1 MKNKLPK
8 IYRLLKNQK
17 INLKQ
22 LKQNSMAIYD
32 NDYQALR
39 QKEVE
44 ERLQKE
50 KLEKQL
56 IYKKMTKLIGG
67 SILGLILMV
76 FLFQSCE
83 RIDAGHVGVKVN
95 QYGDNKGVDD
105 VVAVTGIVFYNPI
118 TTKVYEFP
126 TFIQHKEYK
135 GENSFIVNSKD
146 GSEFNVS
153 PIMNYSVQRD
163 KVPAIFSKYR
173 RPLEDIEEGFLKTAV
188 YDAFRLATNK
198 YTADELISNR
208 AVFEIEVRRLLDGQL
223 LKEGFVINQFTSNL
237 IYPETFKRSIEA
249 KNNAVQAALRAEN
262 EVKTAEAQAKIK
274 VATAEGNAQAM
285 LTSAKAEA
293 ESNRMKQVTLTPL
306 LLQLEYINKWD
317 GKLPVYGTVPQMFK
331 NIN

>member
-1 MKNKLPK
+1 MGMYSDSYDRWGN
-8 IYRLLKNQK
+8 RLSDEQ
-17 INLKQ
+17 IE
-22 LKQNSMAIYD
+22 QN
-32 NDYQALR
+32 
-39 QKEVE
+39 
-44 ERLQKE
+44 
-50 KLEKQL
+50 KLEK
-56 IYKKMTKLIGG
+56 TKQTKTIMRI
-67 SILGLILMV
+67 ILSVVAFLLVSTFV
-76 FLFQSCE
+76 FNSCE

-105 VVAVTGIVFYNPI
+105 VVAVTGMVFYNPF
-118 TTKVYEFP
+118 TTTVYEFP

-135 GENSFIVNSKD
+135 NENSFVVNSKD
-146 GSEFNVS
+146 GSEFSVS

-237 IYPETFKRSIEA
+237 IYPETFKKSIEA

-274 VATAEGNAQAM
+274 VATANGNAQAM
-285 LTSAKAEA
+285 LTAAKAEA
-293 ESNRMKQVTLTPL
+293 EANSLKQRTITPM
-306 LLQLEYINKWD
+306 LLQLEWINKWD
-317 GKLPVYGTVPQMFK
+317 GKLPVYGTAPQLYKGMK
-331 NIN
+331 

>member
-1 MKNKLPK
+1 MKAFNRYDNRFDAYGNRRTDEQLNKLEEEF
-8 IYRLLKNQK
+8 NQEQQQ
-17 INLKQ
+17 KQ
-22 LKQNSMAIYD
+22 KQIMRSI
-32 NDYQALR
+32 
-39 QKEVE
+39 
-44 ERLQKE
+44 
-50 KLEKQL
+50 
-56 IYKKMTKLIGG
+56 LIGV
-67 SILGLILMV
+67 GLFFTLV
-76 FLFQSCE
+76 FLFFSCE

-105 VVAVTGIVFYNPI
+105 VVAVTGMVFYNPF
-118 TTKVYEFP
+118 TTAIYEFP

-146 GSEFNVS
+146 GSEFSVS

-208 AVFEIEVRRLLDGQL
+208 AVFEVEVRRLLDGQL
-223 LKEGFVINQFTSNL
+223 LKEGFIINQFTSNL
-237 IYPETFKRSIEA
+237 IYPETFKKSIEA

-306 LLQLEYINKWD
+306 LLQSEYINKWD
-317 GKLPVYGTVPQMFK
+317 GKLPVYGEVPQMFK
-331 NIN
+331 NIK

>member
-1 MKNKLPK
+1 MASFEERYAYQEKQ
-8 IYRLLKNQK
+8 RE
-17 INLKQ
+17 Q
-22 LKQNSMAIYD
+22 LKLEQ
-32 NDYQALR
+32 QLKK
-39 QKEVE
+39 QK
-44 ERLQKE
+44 LMK
-50 KLEKQL
+50 
-56 IYKKMTKLIGG
+56 TIGAG
-67 SILGLILMV
+67 VLGFFTLT
-76 FLFQSCE
+76 FLFFSCE

-105 VVAVTGIVFYNPI
+105 VVAVTGMVFFNPF
-118 TTKVYEFP
+118 TTAIYEFP

-135 GENSFIVNSKD
+135 GENSFVVNSKD
-146 GSEFNVS
+146 GSEFSVS

-163 KVPAIFSKYR
+163 KVPTIFSKYR

-237 IYPETFKRSIEA
+237 IYPETFKKSIEA

-293 ESNRMKQVTLTPL
+293 ESNRMKQQTLTPL

-317 GKLPVYGTVPQMFK
+317 GKLPVYGTAPMLYKPV
-331 NIN
+331 N

>member
-1 MKNKLPK
+1 MESMSERFARIEKEREELLQQTKLE
-8 IYRLLKNQK
+8 Q
-17 INLKQ
+17 Q
-22 LKQNSMAIYD
+22 LKI
-32 NDYQALR
+32 
-39 QKEVE
+39 
-44 ERLQKE
+44 
-50 KLEKQL
+50 
-56 IYKKMTKLIGG
+56 KKMIKVIGA
-67 SILGLILMV
+67 SVLGF
-76 FLFQSCE
+76 FLLVVLFNSCE
-83 RIDAGHVGVKVN
+83 RVDAGHVGVKVN
-95 QYGDNKGVDD
+95 MYGDNKGVDD
-105 VVAVTGIVFYNPI
+105 VVAVTGMVFYNPI
-118 TTKVYEFP
+118 TTKIYEFP

-146 GSEFNVS
+146 GSEFSVS
-153 PIMNYSVQRD
+153 PIMNYSVQRE

-208 AVFEIEVRRLLDGQL
+208 AIFEVEVRRLLDGQL
-223 LKEGFVINQFTSNL
+223 LKEGFTINQFTSNL
-237 IYPETFKRSIEA
+237 IYPETFKKSIEA

-331 NIN
+331 NIQ

>member
-1 MKNKLPK
+1 MTSFSRYD
-8 IYRLLKNQK
+8 YRYDEENNRYRTEEE
-17 INLKQ
+17 IDQ
-22 LKQNSMAIYD
+22 LQREFIEN
-32 NDYQALR
+32 
-39 QKEVE
+39 
-44 ERLQKE
+44 
-50 KLEKQL
+50 EKQKQKVMIKSVL
-56 IYKKMTKLIGG
+56 GG
-67 SILGLILMV
+67 LLAIVLTIALVS
-76 FLFQSCE
+76 SCE

-105 VVAVTGIVFYNPI
+105 VVAVTGMVFYNPI

-126 TFIQHKEYK
+126 TYIQHKEYK
-135 GENSFIVNSKD
+135 KTEEGDDSFVVNSKD
-146 GSEFNVS
+146 GSEFQVS

-208 AVFEIEVRRLLDGQL
+208 AVFEVEVRRLLDNQL
-223 LKEGFVINQFTSNL
+223 LKEGFIINQFTSNL

>member
-1 MKNKLPK
+1 MYDSNGRRRTNEQLDQLEEEFK
-8 IYRLLKNQK
+8 QQQ
-17 INLKQ
+17 Q
-22 LKQNSMAIYD
+22 LKF
-32 NDYQALR
+32 
-39 QKEVE
+39 
-44 ERLQKE
+44 
-50 KLEKQL
+50 
-56 IYKKMTKLIGG
+56 KKMVKTVTAGVVGFFL
-67 SILGLILMV
+67 LV
-76 FLFQSCE
+76 FLFMSCE

-105 VVAVTGIVFYNPI
+105 VVAVTGMVFYNPL

-126 TFIQHKEYK
+126 TYIQHKEYK
-135 GENSFIVNSKD
+135 DQNSFIVNSKD

-153 PIMNYSVQRD
+153 PIMNYSVQRE

-208 AVFEIEVRRLLDGQL
+208 AVFEVEVRRLLDGQL

-237 IYPETFKRSIEA
+237 VYPETFKKSIEA

-274 VATAEGNAQAM
+274 VATAEGNAQAL

-293 ESNRMKQVTLTPL
+293 EANRMKQQTLTPL
-306 LLQLEYINKWD
+306 LIQLEYVQKWD

-331 NIN
+331 SIQ

>member
-1 MKNKLPK
+1 MESMSERFARIEKEREELLQQTKLE
-8 IYRLLKNQK
+8 Q
-17 INLKQ
+17 Q
-22 LKQNSMAIYD
+22 LKI
-32 NDYQALR
+32 
-39 QKEVE
+39 
-44 ERLQKE
+44 
-50 KLEKQL
+50 
-56 IYKKMTKLIGG
+56 KKMVKVIGA
-67 SILGLILMV
+67 SVLGF
-76 FLFQSCE
+76 FLLVVLFNSCE
-83 RIDAGHVGVKVN
+83 RVDAGHVGVKVN
-95 QYGDNKGVDD
+95 MYGDNKGVDD
-105 VVAVTGIVFYNPI
+105 VVAVTGMVFYNPI
-118 TTKVYEFP
+118 TTKIYEFP

-146 GSEFNVS
+146 GSEFSVS
-153 PIMNYSVQRD
+153 PIMNYSVQRE

-208 AVFEIEVRRLLDGQL
+208 AIFEVEVRRLLDAQL
-223 LKEGFVINQFTSNL
+223 LKEGFTINQFTSNL
-237 IYPETFKRSIEA
+237 IYPETFKKSIEA

-331 NIN
+331 NIQ

>member
-1 MKNKLPK
+1 MESFEERYARQMKEREEQVQQQKLE
-8 IYRLLKNQK
+8 Q
-17 INLKQ
+17 Q
-22 LKQNSMAIYD
+22 LKF
-32 NDYQALR
+32 
-39 QKEVE
+39 
-44 ERLQKE
+44 
-50 KLEKQL
+50 
-56 IYKKMTKLIGG
+56 KKMFKTIGA
-67 SILGLILMV
+67 SVLGF
-76 FLFQSCE
+76 FLLVVLFNSCE
-83 RIDAGHVGVKVN
+83 RVDAGHVGVKVN
-95 QYGDNKGVDD
+95 LYGDNKGVDD
-105 VVAVTGIVFYNPI
+105 VVAVTGMVFYNPI
-118 TTKVYEFP
+118 TTRIYEFP

-153 PIMNYSVQRD
+153 PIMNYSVQRE

-208 AVFEIEVRRLLDGQL
+208 AVFEVEVRRLLDGQL

-237 IYPETFKRSIEA
+237 IYPETFKKSIEA

-274 VATAEGNAQAM
+274 VATAEGNAQAL

-293 ESNRMKQVTLTPL
+293 EANRMKQQTLTPL
-306 LLQLEYINKWD
+306 LIQLEYVNKWD

-331 NIN
+331 NIQ

>member
-1 MKNKLPK
+1 MESFQERYARMEQEREEQLQQQKLE
-8 IYRLLKNQK
+8 Q
-17 INLKQ
+17 Q
-22 LKQNSMAIYD
+22 LK
-32 NDYQALR
+32 L
-39 QKEVE
+39 
-44 ERLQKE
+44 
-50 KLEKQL
+50 
-56 IYKKMTKLIGG
+56 KKMFKTIGA
-67 SILGLILMV
+67 SIVGFILLV
-76 FLFQSCE
+76 VLFNSCE

-105 VVAVTGIVFYNPI
+105 VVAVTGMVFYNPI
-118 TTKVYEFP
+118 TTKIYEFP

-146 GSEFNVS
+146 GSEFSVS
-153 PIMNYSVQRD
+153 PIMNYSVQRE
-163 KVPAIFSKYR
+163 KVPSIFSKYR

-208 AVFEIEVRRLLDGQL
+208 AVFEVEVRRLLDNSL

-274 VATAEGNAQAM
+274 VATAEGNAQAL

-293 ESNRMKQVTLTPL
+293 EANSLKQKTLTPL

>member
-1 MKNKLPK
+1 MAEFNR
-8 IYRLLKNQK
+8 YNQRW
-17 INLKQ
+17 
-22 LKQNSMAIYD
+22 D
-32 NDYQALR
+32 NHGNRRSEEEIDRMELEFNNQ
-39 QKEVE
+39 QKE
-44 ERLQKE
+44 RQ
-50 KLEKQL
+50 
-56 IYKKMTKLIGG
+56 TKIMRSILIGVAAFFT
-67 SILGLILMV
+67 IT
-76 FLFQSCE
+76 FLFFSCE

-95 QYGDNKGVDD
+95 QYGDDKGVDD
-105 VVAVTGIVFYNPI
+105 VVAVTGMVFYNPI
-118 TTKVYEFP
+118 TTTVYEFP

-135 GENSFIVNSKD
+135 GENSFVVNSKD
-146 GSEFNVS
+146 GSEFSVS

-237 IYPETFKRSIEA
+237 IYPETFKKSIEA

-293 ESNRMKQVTLTPL
+293 ESNRMKQQTLTPL

-331 NIN
+331 NIQ

>member
-1 MKNKLPK
+1 MAKFYRYDYRWDERGNRRSEEEIDQLEIQFNKEQEQK
-8 IYRLLKNQK
+8 RNKMIKTITGSVVGFILL
-17 INLKQ
+17 
-22 LKQNSMAIYD
+22 
-32 NDYQALR
+32 
-39 QKEVE
+39 
-44 ERLQKE
+44 
-50 KLEKQL
+50 
-56 IYKKMTKLIGG
+56 
-67 SILGLILMV
+67 V
-76 FLFQSCE
+76 FLFNSCE

-105 VVAVTGIVFYNPI
+105 VVAVTGMVFYNPF
-118 TTKVYEFP
+118 TTTIYEFP

-135 GENSFIVNSKD
+135 NENSFVVNSKD
-146 GSEFNVS
+146 GSEFSVS

-163 KVPAIFSKYR
+163 KVPTIFSKYR

-208 AVFEIEVRRLLDGQL
+208 AVFEVEVRRLLDNAL

-237 IYPETFKRSIEA
+237 IYPETFKKSIEA

-285 LTSAKAEA
+285 LTQARAEA
-293 ESNRMKQVTLTPL
+293 EANKLKQSTLTSL
-306 LLQLEYINKWD
+306 LLQQQWIEKWD
-317 GKLPVYGTVPQMFK
+317 GKLPVYGQTPQLFK
-331 NIN
+331 GVN

>member
-1 MKNKLPK
+1 MG
-8 IYRLLKNQK
+8 IYETFEERYAKQEAERQK
-17 INLKQ
+17 QLEEYKLKQ
-22 LKQNSMAIYD
+22 QLKF
-32 NDYQALR
+32 
-39 QKEVE
+39 
-44 ERLQKE
+44 
-50 KLEKQL
+50 
-56 IYKKMTKLIGG
+56 KKMTKLIGG
-67 SILGLILMV
+67 GIVALFLSI
-76 FLFQSCE
+76 FLLKSCE

-105 VVAVTGIVFYNPI
+105 VVAVTGMVFYNPL
-118 TTKVYEFP
+118 TTTVYEFP

-146 GSEFNVS
+146 GSEFSVS

-208 AVFEIEVRRLLDGQL
+208 AVFEVEVRRLLDNAL

-274 VATAEGNAQAM
+274 VATAEGNAQAL

-293 ESNRMKQVTLTPL
+293 EANSLKQKTLTPL

>member
-1 MKNKLPK
+1 MRN
-8 IYRLLKNQK
+8 
-17 INLKQ
+17 
-22 LKQNSMAIYD
+22 
-32 NDYQALR
+32 
-39 QKEVE
+39 
-44 ERLQKE
+44 
-50 KLEKQL
+50 
-56 IYKKMTKLIGG
+56 
-67 SILGLILMV
+67 ILVGVGVFFTLT
-76 FLFQSCE
+76 FLFFSCE

-105 VVAVTGIVFYNPI
+105 VVAVTGMVFFNPL
-118 TTKVYEFP
+118 TTTVYEFP

-135 GENSFIVNSKD
+135 GENSFVVNSKD
-146 GSEFNVS
+146 GSEFSVS

-237 IYPETFKRSIEA
+237 IYPETFKKSIEA

-293 ESNRMKQVTLTPL
+293 ESNRMKQQTLTPL

-317 GKLPVYGTVPQMFK
+317 GKLPVYGTVPQLFK
-331 NIN
+331 SIN